1 MANAT
6 VPTLQDPAE
15 FLAAIEHPR
24 RRAEG
29 QRLLQLMTE
38 VTGDPARMWGP
49 SIVGFGEYTYHY
61 PSGRKGDFFRVG
73 FSPRKTALSL
83 YGLKDDDRAAAMLAD
98 LGPHTTGAGCVYVK
112 RLDLVDETVLRALVK
127 RGFERPKLHEA

>member
-6 VPTLQDPAE
+6 VPTSQDPAE
-15 FLAAIEHPR
+15 FLAVIEPQR
-24 RRAEG
+24 RRVEG
-29 QRLLQLMTE
+29 IRLLELMIE
-38 VTGDPARMWGP
+38 VTGSPARMWGP
-49 SIVGFGEYTYHY
+49 SIVGFGEYTYRY

-83 YGLKDDDRAAAMLAD
+83 YGLKDDERAEAMLAD

-112 RLDLVDETVLRALVK
+112 RLDAVDQAVLRALVK